1 MKKILAIASLLAASS
16 AAHSDELDNL
26 LTASAAIVN
35 QIDYGIQITGA
46 AMEYA
51 HTGTGLSDGSLSTG
65 AHISTEQLDAYNDAL
80 TAMASYQPY
89 GSVQNVLEEKAAAEI
104 DLMNNAVDTFTEVVV
119 DMVAVV
125 QVHEDAENASTPEE
139 HAEVQEFVTNN
150 TEALQIT
157 QTEVDTYNQS
167 VDDIETHANNAAAY
181 TAVAAN
187 SDAVAFLQTGAE
199 NNNVNADNAS
209 LTYDA
214 NRQWV
219 KMSWTG
225 TNNASA
231 VYLNGSNFNMSNL
244 YVSEAD
250 VLLAGSE
257 TEFYLTSPTYLGYK
271 CFVEQI
277 GCDEG

>member
-16 AAHSDELDNL
+16 AAHSDELDDL

-35 QIDYGIQITGA
+35 QIDYGIQMTGA
-46 AMEYA
+46 VMEYA
-51 HTGTGLSDGSLSTG
+51 YTGSGLTDGTMSDG
-65 AHISTEQLDAYNDAL
+65 AYISTEQLDAYNDAL
-80 TAMASYQPY
+80 TAMASYQAY
-89 GSVQNVLEEKAAAEI
+89 GSVQDVLEEQAAAELV
-104 DLMNNAVDTFTEVVV
+104 LMNNAVDTFTEVVV
-119 DMVAVV
+119 DMVAVT
-125 QVHEDAENASTPEE
+125 QVLEDAESASNPTEQ
-139 HAEVQEFVTNN
+139 AEVQEFVTNN

-157 QTEVDTYNQS
+157 QADVDTYNQS
-167 VDDIETHANNAAAY
+167 VDAIETHANNAAAY

-187 SDAVAFLQTGAE
+187 PDAVAFLQTGAE
-199 NNNVNADNAS
+199 NNNVDASNAS

-231 VYLNGSNFNMSNL
+231 VYLNGSNFNMPNL

-277 GCDEG
+277 GCEEG

>member
-16 AAHSDELDNL
+16 AAHSDELDDL

-35 QIDYGIQITGA
+35 QIDYGIQMTGA
-46 AMEYA
+46 VMEYA
-51 HTGTGLSDGSLSTG
+51 YTGSGLTDGTMSDG
-65 AHISTEQLDAYNDAL
+65 AYISTEQLDAYNDAL
-80 TAMASYQPY
+80 TAMASYQAY
-89 GSVQNVLEEKAAAEI
+89 GSVQDVLEEQAAAELV
-104 DLMNNAVDTFTEVVV
+104 LMNNAVDTFTEVVV
-119 DMVAVV
+119 DMVAVT
-125 QVHEDAENASTPEE
+125 QVLEDVESASNPTEQ
-139 HAEVQEFVTNN
+139 AEVQEFVTNN

-157 QTEVDTYNQS
+157 QADVDTYNQS
-167 VDDIETHANNAAAY
+167 VDAIETHANNAAAY

-187 SDAVAFLQTGAE
+187 PDAVAFLQTGAE
-199 NNNVNADNAS
+199 NNNVDASNAS

-231 VYLNGSNFNMSNL
+231 VYLNGSNFNMPNL

-277 GCDEG
+277 GCEGG

>member
-1 MKKILAIASLLAASS
+1 MKKILVIVSLLAAGS
-16 AAHSDELDNL
+16 AAQSDELDNL

-35 QIDYGIQITGA
+35 QIDRGIQMTGA

-51 HTGTGLSDGSLSTG
+51 HTGVGLSDGSFSEG
-65 AHISTEQLDAYNDAL
+65 AHISTAQLDAYNNAL
-80 TAMASYQPY
+80 TAMESYQPY

-104 DLMNNAVDTFTEVVV
+104 DLMNDAVDTFTEVVV

-231 VYLNGSNFNMSNL
+231 VYLNGSNFDIANL

-250 VLLAGSE
+250 ALLAGSE

-277 GCDEG
+277 GCEEG